1 MKKRI
6 LRKVVLVILCTLYLS
21 PGPTFAFTSAPPPAP
36 VPVVVV
42 IKTAAKKV
50 LRAIDLKIQ
59 RLQNKTIWLQNAQ
72 KTLENVLSKLKLTEI
87 AEWTERQKE
96 LYQGYYQELVKVKAL
111 ISYYQRIRDITKMQS
126 EMIAEYGRVWNL
138 LRQDTRFTTDELD
151 YMEAVYSG
159 MLEASLKNTDQIFLI
174 VQAFTTQ
181 MSDASR
187 LEIINDAADRVEQT
201 YMDLKRFNRQN
212 ILLSLQRAK
221 AQGELEAVRQLYGIT
236 RIN

>member
-1 MKKRI
+1 MKKNI

-21 PGPTFAFTSAPPPAP
+21 PEPTFAFTSAPPPAP

-151 YMEAVYSG
+151 YMEEVYSG
-159 MLEASLKNTDQIFLI
+159 MLEASLKNIDQIFLI

-201 YMDLKRFNRQN
+201 HMDLKRFNRQN

>member
-1 MKKRI
+1 MKKSI
-6 LRKVVLVILCTLYLS
+6 LQKIVLVVLCALCLNS
-21 PGPTFAFTSAPPPAP
+21 GQTFASAPPPP
-36 VPVVVV
+36 VPIVVA

-96 LYQGYYQELVKVKAL
+96 LYQGYYQELAKVKAV
-111 ISYYQRIRDITKMQS
+111 ITYYQRIRDITEMQS
-126 EMIAEYGRVWNL
+126 DMVAEYGRVWNL
-138 LRQDTRFTTDELD
+138 LRQDTRFTPEELD
-151 YMEAVYSG
+151 YMEEVYSG
-159 MLEASLKNTDQIFLI
+159 MLGASLENIDQIFLI

-187 LEIINDAADRVEQT
+187 LEIINDAADRVERT
-201 YMDLKRFNRQN
+201 YLDLKRFNRHN
-212 ILLSLQRAK
+212 VLLSLQRAK
-221 AQGELEAVRQLYGIT
+221 AQGELETVRQLYGIAT
-236 RIN
+236 QN

>member
-1 MKKRI
+1 MKKSI

-138 LRQDTRFTTDELD
+138 LRQDDRFTPDELD
-151 YMEAVYSG
+151 YMEEVYSG
-159 MLEASLKNTDQIFLI
+159 MLEASLKNIDQIFLI